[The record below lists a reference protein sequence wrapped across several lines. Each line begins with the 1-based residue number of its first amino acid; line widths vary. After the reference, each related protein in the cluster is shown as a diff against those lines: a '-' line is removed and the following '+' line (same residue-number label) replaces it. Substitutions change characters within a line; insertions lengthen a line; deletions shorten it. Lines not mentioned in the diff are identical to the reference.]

1 MPDNSFKY
9 YNTAWRTIKTPK
21 YYDGVAWRT
30 ATTIKY
36 YDGASWRIIYLAALA
51 PTITSQP
58 TTFATTVS
66 VSSQPTNQT
75 YTASAPSISVQPT
88 AQTSNA
94 GTPTISVQPTNQT
107 ATPSQPDI
115 TVQPTSQTTN
125 AGTPTISSQPTSQT
139 SNAGTPSISG
149 QPSSST
155 VTAGATAS
163 FSITASSPDGGSLG
177 YQWQRSTDGGSN
189 FSNVTTG
196 SGGTTASYTTE
207 TTTTGMS
214 NYRYRCVVTNTKANN
229 NTFTITPNTSPDGGS
244 ITTLW
249 FLNGSSTGVTT
260 TSYSTS
266 TAGSVF
272 CRVTNTKANFATFSL
287 TASSPDGGTLS
298 YQWYFNG
305 SQIGTNSPSYSTP
318 ASSSNIY
325 CIVTNTR
332 TPSNT
337 FSVTASSPDSGSLSY
352 LWFLNG
358 SSTGTTATSYT
369 TSSAG
374 SVYCRVR
381 NTKSNNNTFSVTAS
395 AGGTLSYLWFLNS
408 ASTGVTTQSYSTNS
422 AGTVF
427 CRLTN
432 SQTGNVTF
440 NATGSSSTSGTIS
453 YLWFL
458 NGSTTGITTS
468 SYTTSTASSNIY
480 CQITA
485 TNSSNTFSVSAT
497 GNGTLTY
504 QWYVNGGASGTSTTQ
519 SVSTG
524 GGASVYCAV
533 TNTRN
538 GSGLTTNSNTVTN
551 TLSAVTNTNTVTS
564 TTSGTASVDSSSV
577 SSTVNTTTDQNTS
590 TVTSTINTINTRQSN
605 TVTSTVNTTAS
616 VDSTTVTSTVNTT
629 ATATSSSATLT
640 VNAAV
645 TDVRPNGF
653 PVGANSGW
661 LNSGNTVDGSFGDTT
676 TYGNPQRVGGTPFG
690 DWVGNADLTWASQAT
705 TSSTLYLQYGYE
717 SEDWLA
723 SGITAGIYYSTNAG
737 SSYTQI
743 AAFTADGGSS
753 TADAYQVALPASVN
767 LSNVR
772 VKAEVHTYKDGFDI
786 DFVKV
791 RVYDAYIQYQQET
804 QWNIHLKSLK
814 QKTGNKP
821 YPYLLF
827 GQMLM
832 AYTPEWTSPT
842 QRKVFV
848 FTLRT

>member
-1 MPDNSFKY
+1 MPDNSFRYK
-9 YNTAWRTIKTPK
+9 TADGTWQVVKTP
-21 YYDGVAWRT
+21 YYKHSDGTWKQV
-30 ATTIKY
+30 KEVY
-36 YDGASWRIIYLAALA
+36 YKHSDGTWKQVYLGVLA

-66 VSSQPTNQT
+66 ISSQPTSQT
-75 YTASAPSISVQPT
+75 YTPSAPTISVQPT
-88 AQTSNA
+88 SQTSNA

-107 ATPSQPDI
+107 ATPSQPTI
-115 TVQPTSQTTN
+115 SVQPTSQTTN

-163 FSITASSPDGGSLG
+163 FSITASSPESGSVG
-177 YQWQRSTDGGSN
+177 YQWQRSTDSGAN

-229 NTFTITPNTSPDGGS
+229 NTFTITPNMSPDGGS

-305 SQIGTNSPSYSTP
+305 SPVGTNSPSYSTP
-318 ASSSNIY
+318 SSSSNIY

-337 FSVTASSPDSGSLSY
+337 FSVTASSPDSGTLSY

-358 SSTGTTATSYT
+358 GSTGTTATSYT

-577 SSTVNTTTDQNTS
+577 SSTVNTTADQNTS
-590 TVTSTINTINTRQSN
+590 TVTSTINTTNTRQSS
-605 TVTSTVNTTAS
+605 TVTATVNTTTS

-640 VNAAV
+640 VNSAI

-653 PVGANSGW
+653 PVGANSNW
-661 LNSGNTVDGSFGDTT
+661 VNSGNTVDLAFGNTT
-676 TYGNPQRVGGTPFG
+676 TYGNPNRTGNFPLG

-705 TSSTLYLQYGYE
+705 TSSTLYLQIGYE
-717 SEDWLA
+717 SQDLLA
-723 SGITAGIYYSTNAG
+723 SGVVAAIYYSTNAG

-743 AAFTADGGSS
+743 AAYTADGGSA
-753 TADAYQVALPASVN
+753 TASGASVALPASVN

-772 VKAEVHTYKDGFDI
+772 VKAEVHSYKDGFDV
-786 DFVKV
+786 DYVKV
-791 RVYDAYIQYQQET
+791 RVYDAYIQYQ
-804 QWNIHLKSLK
+804 
-814 QKTGNKP
+814 
-821 YPYLLF
+821 
-827 GQMLM
+827 
-832 AYTPEWTSPT
+832 
-842 QRKVFV
+842 
-848 FTLRT
+848 